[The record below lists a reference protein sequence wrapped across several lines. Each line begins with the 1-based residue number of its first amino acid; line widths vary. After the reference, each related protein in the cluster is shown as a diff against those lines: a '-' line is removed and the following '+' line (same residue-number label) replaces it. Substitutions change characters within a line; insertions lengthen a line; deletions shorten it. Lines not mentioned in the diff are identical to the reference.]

1 MIVIGLGRFVLV
13 FDFEL
18 LPLQSYS
25 KVQHL
30 ENRHNFSRCARSVM
44 SYAIESKKRKFER
57 ILESLTDGAASQSRT
72 SLNTRNNGS
81 TISLVDEA
89 TSEASKRRRIT
100 PTSVLIATKTA
111 STTSLTGHYLPS
123 SRQAFLERLE
133 TFRQVTQWHVPS
145 TEPINASAW
154 VKRGWV
160 CVDTDTVFCGSCKQ
174 RLWIDLDAKT
184 RDAPEDSEDPNI
196 KTEDDAEQ
204 YEITNAVYDALVKRY
219 QEMILTAHAESC
231 PWRKRGCDAS
241 IQRVEG
247 LLNTNNAIAGVK
259 SRYESMSVQSEDVPD
274 VIELPSAQAT
284 EQELDRFDFETSE
297 KPLRNVLRLAVCG
310 WQRKVDDVIECRH
323 CFRSLGLWLYR
334 GDEPTMDRLDAVES
348 HLEYCPWR
356 SPDAQDTEISVSMQE
371 EDRTVQRKGKVS
383 GYILVCQAIAKDNV
397 KKRSSV
403 ITDRGLSSAGGSSQV
418 PSESM
423 TPEQREK
430 KKVDLLRR
438 IKELKKPFKF
448 KSMLKRKEKA

>member
-1 MIVIGLGRFVLV
+1 
-13 FDFEL
+13 
-18 LPLQSYS
+18 
-25 KVQHL
+25 
-30 ENRHNFSRCARSVM
+30 M

-57 ILESLTDGAASQSRT
+57 ILESLTDGAVSQSRT
-72 SLNTRNNGS
+72 SLNSRNNES
-81 TISLVDEA
+81 TMSLVNEA
-89 TSEASKRRRIT
+89 PSDASKRRRIT
-100 PTSVLIATKTA
+100 PTSILSASKTA

-154 VKRGWV
+154 VKRGWI
-160 CVDTDTVFCGSCKQ
+160 CVDKDTVFCGSCKE
-174 RLWIDLDAKT
+174 RLWIDLEAKIGDVQDT
-184 RDAPEDSEDPNI
+184 GEDPSV
-196 KTEDDAEQ
+196 KFEDDVEQ
-204 YEITNAVYDALVKRY
+204 YDIANAVYDGLVKKY
-219 QEMILTAHAESC
+219 QEMIITAHSESC

-247 LLNTNNAIAGVK
+247 LLNTNNALAGVQ
-259 SRYESMSVQSEDVPD
+259 SRYDSMATESEDVPD
-274 VIELPSAQAT
+274 VTELPSAQAT
-284 EQELDRFDFETSE
+284 ERELDRFEFGNGET
-297 KPLRNVLRLAVCG
+297 PLRNILRLAVCG

-334 GDEPTMDRLDAVES
+334 GDEPTMDKLDAVES

-356 SPDAQDTEISVSMQE
+356 LPDAQDTEITISMQE
-371 EDRTVQRKGKVS
+371 GEERAQRKGKVS
-383 GYILVCQAIAKDNV
+383 GYVLVCQAIAKDNT
-397 KKRSSV
+397 KKRSSTV
-403 ITDRGLSSAGGSSQV
+403 VKRGLSSSGGSSQM
-418 PSESM
+418 PSEPL

-448 KSMLKRKEKA
+448 KSMLKRKEKV